1 MRYKKY
7 YITRTFDIGEN
18 EGGVFC
24 EVYLAND
31 TLFDEQI
38 DSFSVP
44 KDIEDVEEYIKN
56 WINKNL

>member
-24 EVYLAND
+24 EIYLATD

-44 KDIEDVEEYIKN
+44 KGIEDVDEYIKS
-56 WINKNL
+56 WIDKNL